1 MKNLICIVSS
11 WLLLTSAGVQAQ
23 QPISQ
28 VDPTDSSM
36 WGYLQQQFIPNQPYH
51 FDSRISVNTPLFAE
65 DSTQVPIS
73 IDASAIKDINMIM
86 VLADISP
93 FQKVMEIWPGDFEPI
108 FSFNMKVQQA
118 TAVRAMVLDK
128 HGHWHVGSGMIDAS
142 GGGCAAPSIGLADP
156 AWQDNLGNTTAR
168 WFNTPSQQRLKFQ
181 TIHPQDTGLAN
192 GIPAFFLED
201 VIISDS
207 DGQQMAKLKLYEPM
221 SENPLLSLEKNG
233 SSKPVELYLRDNN
246 GNEFSKQVLP

>member
-128 HGHWHVGSGMIDAS
+128 HGHWHVGSTGGRSTTAQTSRIPSHPAKTGCS
-142 GGGCAAPSIGLADP
+142 GGQAGVPDAETAP
-156 AWQDNLGNTTAR
+156 
-168 WFNTPSQQRLKFQ
+168 
-181 TIHPQDTGLAN
+181 
-192 GIPAFFLED
+192 
-201 VIISDS
+201 
-207 DGQQMAKLKLYEPM
+207 
-221 SENPLLSLEKNG
+221 
-233 SSKPVELYLRDNN
+233 
-246 GNEFSKQVLP
+246 